1 MPAPNLPLKELR
13 RVVIA
18 AAVGNVIEWYDFYI
32 FGSLAA
38 ILSVKFFEKSH
49 PVAAFLSTVA
59 LFSIGF
65 LIRPLGALVFGW
77 LGDKVGRKYTFL
89 VTLSGMGLSTA
100 LIGVIPTYA
109 RIGLLAAILLF
120 ALRLIQGLCLG
131 GEYGGA
137 ITYVAEHI
145 SDEKRGYY
153 TGWLQTS
160 PTLGIVVS
168 LAVIIGTRTYL
179 GTDKF
184 NDWGWRIPFIISL
197 LLVMIAIYIRLSLQE
212 TPIFQEIKAK
222 GRTATNPWREAFLS
236 SNIKYVGIAT
246 IVVLGQ
252 GCVWYSGQ
260 FWALYFLQTVKKLDV
275 LTSSYI
281 VGAALLIA
289 TPTLIFWGWL
299 SDKIGRKP
307 IILSGMALASLTYYP
322 LYALLGRFAEPKALN
337 YPMAILIV
345 AILVNYVGMTY
356 GPIAAFLAEFFPG
369 RIRYT
374 SVSVPYHIGNGWGGG
389 LVPII
394 TTSAYLST
402 GSVGAALIYPIA
414 LPAVCFLLA
423 LFLMPETNKRSI
435 WEQITAAGTPEQPGV
450 TRAQA

>member
-1 MPAPNLPLKELR
+1 MPAPNISLKELR

-18 AAVGNVIEWYDFYI
+18 AAVGNIIEWYDFYI
-32 FGSLAA
+32 FGSLAS
-38 ILSVKFFEKSH
+38 ILAVKFFEKSH
-49 PVAAFLSTVA
+49 PVAAFLSTIA

-65 LIRPLGALVFGW
+65 LIRPLGAFVFGW

-100 LIGVIPTYA
+100 VIGIIPTYA
-109 RIGLLAAILLF
+109 QIGLAAAVILF
-120 ALRLIQGLCLG
+120 ILRLIQGLCLG

-145 SDEKRGYY
+145 VDEKRGYY

-160 PTLGIVVS
+160 PTIGIVVS

-179 GTDKF
+179 GNEAFTE
-184 NDWGWRIPFIISL
+184 WGWRIPFIISL
-197 LLVMIAIYIRLSLQE
+197 LLVAVAIYIRLSLQE

-222 GRTATNPWREAFLS
+222 GQTASNPWREAFLS
-236 SNIKYVGIAT
+236 RNIKYVLIASV
-246 IVVLGQ
+246 VVLGQ

-260 FWALYFLQTVKKLDV
+260 FWALYFLQTVKKIDV

-281 VGAALLIA
+281 VGLALLIA

-307 IILSGMALASLTYYP
+307 IILGGMLLASLTYYP
-322 LYALLGRFAEPKALN
+322 LYMALGTYADPPNIN
-337 YPMAILIV
+337 YTMSVLIV
-345 AILVNYVGMTY
+345 ALLVNYVGMTY

-369 RIRYT
+369 HIRYT

-394 TTSAYLST
+394 TTSVYLST
-402 GSVGAALIYPIA
+402 NSVGWALVYPIG
-414 LPAVCFLLA
+414 LPLLMFLIA
-423 LFLMPETNKRSI
+423 IFVMPETRKHSI
-435 WEQITAAGTPEQPGV
+435 WEEGAIEA
-450 TRAQA
+450 TRT

>member
-1 MPAPNLPLKELR
+1 MPAPNIAPKELR

-18 AAVGNVIEWYDFYI
+18 AAVGNIIEWYDFYI

-65 LIRPLGALVFGW
+65 LIRPLGAFVFGW
-77 LGDKVGRKYTFL
+77 VGDKVGRKYTFL

-100 LIGVIPTYA
+100 LIGAIPTYA
-109 RIGLLAAILLF
+109 KIGIMAAILLF

-145 SDEKRGYY
+145 SDAKRGYY

-168 LAVIIGTRTYL
+168 LAVIIGTRTAL
-179 GTDKF
+179 GTEKF
-184 NDWGWRIPFIISL
+184 QDWGWRIPFIISL
-197 LLVMIAIYIRLSLQE
+197 LLVMIAVYIRLQLQE
-212 TPIFQEIKAK
+212 TPIFQDIKAR
-222 GRTATNPWREAFLS
+222 GQTATNPWRQAFLS

-322 LYALLGRFAEPKALN
+322 LYSLLGRVTNPGAVN
-337 YPMAILIV
+337 YAIAILIV

-414 LPAVCFLLA
+414 LPAVCFVLS
-423 LFLMPETNKRSI
+423 LFLMPETNKISI
-435 WEQITAAGTPEQPGV
+435 WEPIHVSE
-450 TRAQA
+450 RK